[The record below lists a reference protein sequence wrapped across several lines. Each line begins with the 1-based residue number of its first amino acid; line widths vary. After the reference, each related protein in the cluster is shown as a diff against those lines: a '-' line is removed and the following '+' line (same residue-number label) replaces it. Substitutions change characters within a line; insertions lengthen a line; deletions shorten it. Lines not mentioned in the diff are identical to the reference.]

1 MFKQIM
7 LFLLVNIYSMENS
20 KAQHEKK
27 TKWVVI
33 LTAVTMIAEIYFGIN
48 TQSMALLADGIHM
61 SSHVLAIGLSW
72 IAYVYVRRITAGA
85 HFSGNKQKILS
96 LSGYSS
102 GLVLFI
108 FAFFIL
114 YEAISRLLHPSQ
126 IQFKEAIF
134 VAVIG
139 LVVNLVS
146 ALLLHHDHSESDHNI
161 KAAYLH
167 VLADALT
174 SVAAILGLTI
184 ALLWGWL
191 WIDALCAIVSSA
203 IIIKWAIGLLKASG
217 AELLD
222 VQKS

>member
-1 MFKQIM
+1 
-7 LFLLVNIYSMENS
+7 MENP
-20 KAQHEKK
+20 KEHHEKM

-33 LTAVTMIAEIYFGIN
+33 LTAVTMVAEIYFGIR

-61 SSHVLAIGLSW
+61 SSHVLAIGMSW
-72 IAYVYVRRITAGA
+72 LAYVYLRRVSAGA
-85 HFSGNKQKILS
+85 SFTGSKQKILS
-96 LSGYSS
+96 LSGYTS
-102 GLVLFI
+102 GLVLLV

-126 IQFKEAIF
+126 IQFKEAIV

-139 LVVNLVS
+139 LIVNLAS
-146 ALLLHHDHSESDHNI
+146 ALLLHHDHTETDHNI
-161 KAAYLH
+161 RAAYLH

-184 ALLWGWL
+184 ALFWGWI

-203 IIIKWAIGLLKASG
+203 IIVKWSIGLLKASG
-217 AELLD
+217 SELLD
-222 VQKS
+222 LQKS